1 MFFCQELQISTWL
14 NEICPS
20 GGSATCSLTIMIRP
34 CESKAAYLP
43 WKLCTFRNISMGV
56 GNKSASGAP
65 GLFLLWHG
73 KGRTYSLDL
82 LTHRSTQRSINFSL
96 QSVWHFKALSSSIA
110 FFWSMFIF
118 TGHDASR
125 LSKCCL
131 LAPRTT
137 TTGIVT
143 RETPLLLFICTTNT
157 NERAV
162 QRPKQERRTTE
173 REKTPTPR
181 KRVGRPE
188 GCHCQPSGQDRRAS
202 RVSAP
207 PDRTVENSSRPA
219 SCPWARWQRFTRHRR
234 DPRPGHCMGSMARTC
249 SSLAW
254 HMAPASQMLRD
265 HTSTVSCLYS
275 RDNGIPT
282 RWVSGPVRRCWRLV
296 LKC

>member
-1 MFFCQELQISTWL
+1 
-14 NEICPS
+14 
-20 GGSATCSLTIMIRP
+20 
-34 CESKAAYLP
+34 
-43 WKLCTFRNISMGV
+43 
-56 GNKSASGAP
+56 
-65 GLFLLWHG
+65 
-73 KGRTYSLDL
+73 
-82 LTHRSTQRSINFSL
+82 
-96 QSVWHFKALSSSIA
+96 
-110 FFWSMFIF
+110 MFIF

-219 SCPWARWQRFTRHRR
+219 QLAAHEPDGNASLGTAGTPGPAWPLHGVHGSNVFIACMAHGAGFSNAPGPHEHR
-234 DPRPGHCMGSMARTC
+234 
-249 SSLAW
+249 L
-254 HMAPASQMLRD
+254 L
-265 HTSTVSCLYS
+265 
-275 RDNGIPT
+275 
-282 RWVSGPVRRCWRLV
+282 LV
-296 LKC
+296 LKRQWNTDPLS